1 MTNAGAQTVGS
12 STIGP
17 KTMDWD
23 RLRVFYIVV
32 AAKSFTGAGRL
43 LDLSQSAVSRQIAAL
58 ERELRVALFH
68 RHARGLVLTEA
79 GEDLYRA
86 VSEMA
91 DRMAVGLASINECRE
106 APRGPLKITTS
117 LAFGSAW
124 LTSRVNKF
132 HLKYP
137 DITISLLLVDNLE
150 LDLFLRQADV
160 AIRFAPQTQ
169 PNLIQLRLMT
179 IRYHVFAS
187 KEYLQRRGVPKSPQD
202 LDQHDIIVYGD
213 DVPTQFTD
221 MNWLLEAGAAPGVP
235 REPALRVNSVYGI
248 FRAVLSGLGI
258 AALPYYVVEE
268 APALV
273 EILPELEGPMM
284 QAYLVYP
291 EELRHSRRIDAVRD
305 FLLDEVRE
313 EAKALRER
321 NSAKSL
327 RSGDAAPVELAATAE
342 LR

>member
-1 MTNAGAQTVGS
+1 MTDLVAKSAGS
-12 STIGP
+12 SSVSP

-23 RLRVFYIVV
+23 RLRIFYIVV
-32 AAKSFTGAGRL
+32 EARSFTSAGRL
-43 LDLSQSAVSRQIAAL
+43 LELSQSAVSRQIAGL
-58 ERELRVALFH
+58 ERELKVALFH
-68 RHARGLVLTEA
+68 RHARGLVLTES
-79 GEDLYRA
+79 GEDLYRT

-91 DRMAVGLASINECRE
+91 ERMGIGLTSINECRE

-132 HLKYP
+132 HVMFP

-160 AIRFAPQTQ
+160 AIRFSPQTQ
-169 PNLIQLRLMT
+169 PNLIQRRLMS
-179 IRYHVFAS
+179 IQYHIFAS
-187 KEYLQRRGVPKSPQD
+187 KEYLQRRGIPKVAQD

-213 DVPTQFTD
+213 ELPSQFPD
-221 MNWLLEAGAAPGVP
+221 LNWLLDVGAAQR
-235 REPALRVNSVYGI
+235 REPALRVNSIYGI

-273 EILPELEGPMM
+273 EILPELEGPRMD
-284 QAYLVYP
+284 AYLVYP

-305 FLLDEVRE
+305 FLLEEVRE
-313 EAKALRER
+313 EAKAMRLKKEA
-321 NSAKSL
+321 NAPL
-327 RSGDAAPVELAATAE
+327 NVDAAPVMAGAPLEPP
-342 LR
+342 